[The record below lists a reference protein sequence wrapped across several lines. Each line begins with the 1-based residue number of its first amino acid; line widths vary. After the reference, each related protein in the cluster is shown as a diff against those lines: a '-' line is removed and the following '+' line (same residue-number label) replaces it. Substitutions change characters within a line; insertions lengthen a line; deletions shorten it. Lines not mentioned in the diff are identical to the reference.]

1 MAPNSQ
7 PAELL
12 LPELHIEGRP
22 MRTWDYEFH
31 SPDLSSPK
39 PVPERV
45 ASPVRLEYTLR
56 RKLIKHAYEDVWF
69 LQEWMIKEIF
79 TKEAVLT
86 ELERYKSSGLML
98 QETNIDHIWQC
109 ISETGYYTI
118 FALLLLLAKGH
129 EIGNFIENEIKDSE
143 LPLAYDEDD
152 IYSTLYRGKSPNSQ
166 PIEYFDRWET
176 IHREI
181 FRKYQWRLMAPY
193 LAPGSPRLAA
203 DGSSMIAEHYSFP
216 EQTILPWSSR
226 KEISRSEEAQSST
239 RYGGYGNVYKC
250 VIDER
255 CHGFR
260 ELLEKQ
266 LKLKCDCFALKTLL
280 MPKPSDGSKTQ
291 QLEAYKN
298 EIKQLRNFNG
308 ATNPHLVTLLASFEK
323 GRQYNFLFPYA
334 KYSLDCYMDS
344 EIPGKDVASVQWF
357 ARQLRGLMG
366 GIHTIHNPKHLQN
379 QYGRH
384 GDIKPDNVLWYE
396 CADDP
401 RGIFVISDMGFTAC
415 HRDVSRSNVPNH
427 GVPRT
432 PLYRPPECDVKGG
445 TISRAFDIWTAGCLF
460 LDMITWLVGGAAW
473 RNEFSEKRTT
483 VEYLTGARTNIYYD
497 IMNVYTEKG
506 ESTGR
511 HAIQVKGA
519 VIDSQWCSE
528 FVDDVIDIIE
538 REMIVVLG
546 KGIKR
551 TYADKLEP
559 KFAGFYDRCNKEG
572 EGYCVVR
579 VKQPRESKPLCPV
592 EALLNEKA
600 QLTIEDK
607 KPNLSAHSGAVSKTL
622 SAVELERLDLMS

>member
-1 MAPNSQ
+1 MAPHSQ
-7 PAELL
+7 PPEPR
-12 LPELHIEGRP
+12 LPELRIEGRP
-22 MRTWDYEFH
+22 MRMPDYESS
-31 SPDLSSPK
+31 SPDPSP
-39 PVPERV
+39 PNPTPERV
-45 ASPVRLEYTLR
+45 GSPVKLEDTLR
-56 RKLIKHAYEDVWF
+56 GKLIKHASKDMWF
-69 LQEWMIKEIF
+69 LQERMIKEIF
-79 TKEAVLT
+79 TKEVVST
-86 ELERYKSSGLML
+86 ELERYKSERLMPL
-98 QETNIDHIWQC
+98 ETNIDHIWQC

-129 EIGNFIENEIKDSE
+129 EIGNFIENEIKDSD
-143 LPLAYDEDD
+143 LPLAYNEDD
-152 IYSTLYRGKSPNSQ
+152 IHSKLYRGKSPNFQ
-166 PIEYFDRWET
+166 LIEYFDRWET
-176 IHREI
+176 FHRES

-193 LAPGSPRLAA
+193 LEPGSPHLAA
-203 DGSSMIAEHYSFP
+203 DGSSRMAKHYSFN
-216 EQTILPWSSR
+216 ERTILPWSSTT
-226 KEISRSEEAQSST
+226 EITRSEEAQSST

-280 MPKPSDGSKTQ
+280 MPKPSNGSKTQ

-298 EIKQLRNFNG
+298 EIKQLKNFNG
-308 ATNPHLVTLLASFEK
+308 PTNPHLVTLLASFEQGGK
-323 GRQYNFLFPYA
+323 YNFLFPYA

-344 EIPGKDVASVQWF
+344 QRPDKDIASMQWF

-379 QYGRH
+379 Q
-384 GDIKPDNVLWYE
+384 
-396 CADDP
+396 
-401 RGIFVISDMGFTAC
+401 
-415 HRDVSRSNVPNH
+415 
-427 GVPRT
+427 
-432 PLYRPPECDVKGG
+432 PPECDVKGG

-460 LDMITWLVGGAAW
+460 LDMITWLIGGAAW
-473 RNEFSEKRTT
+473 RNEFSEKRMT

-497 IMNVYTEKG
+497 IMNFNAEKG
-506 ESTGR
+506 ESTAR
-511 HAIQVKGA
+511 HAIRVKGA

-528 FVDDVIDIIE
+528 FVDDVIDVID

-546 KGIKR
+546 KGNKR

-572 EGYCVVR
+572 KSYCVVR
-579 VKQPRESKPLCPV
+579 VKQPRESKPLDPV

-607 KPNLSAHSGAVSKTL
+607 KPNLSAHWGAVSQTL
-622 SAVELERLDLMS
+622 SAVELERLDLGS